1 MDIAEWLKNEDI
13 QRNFRKAGGTVA
25 AAIYNEMYVYIWFIC
40 VYNIFLLVVV
50 VINLYLLIRL
60 WRGFDKDIG
69 DKIPSNVGQFWS
81 ESVGIK

>member
-1 MDIAEWLKNEDI
+1 MDITEWLKNEDI

-40 VYNIFLLVVV
+40 IYNIFLLVVV

-60 WRGFDKDIG
+60 WRGGNILSYDGKQSPDT
-69 DKIPSNVGQFWS
+69 VL
-81 ESVGIK
+81 

>member
-25 AAIYNEMYVYIWFIC
+25 TAIYNEMYVYIWFIC

-50 VINLYLLIRL
+50 VINLYLLIRML
-60 WRGFDKDIG
+60 RGDG
-69 DKIPSNVGQFWS
+69 GGHNVLEKNTTGSFS
-81 ESVGIK
+81 GGE

>member
-40 VYNIFLLVVV
+40 VYNIFLLIVV
-50 VINLYLLIRL
+50 VINLYLLIRM
-60 WRGFDKDIG
+60 WRGGGGQSSSSEKT
-69 DKIPSNVGQFWS
+69 NVSFL
-81 ESVGIK
+81 